1 MSKNALLL
9 FFSLAGCTTVRAQQF
24 VAKAGNDLYYKMT
37 ETLDF
42 QEKITHSGIW
52 RIQVKAAT
60 DTSLLLNLTL
70 LEYQRENWSKIN
82 TSVNE
87 WLPINS
93 TKDVQQLA
101 ILQKPFDF
109 RLSISHA
116 PEQAEIDKIMREAMA
131 RWQIIPN
138 HAESLIKSAQS
149 ILGQYIFIT
158 FPRLPRPLQEMS
170 GTMIT
175 ADSTTVEVVAK
186 DENTIQ
192 LKTRAKNTPNA
203 TALLKLQLSTGM
215 PVSGEFRMDASN
227 TSVGTFVQT
236 ATIALIPA
244 PKGAIARVDEML
256 VDAAVKGGSFSTALR
271 TGPEVDAALLEKY
284 IGEYDPA
291 IGKNT
296 GYQVAKITLLQ
307 SSNMKDK
314 YARYNAALRLIP
326 NDALTN
332 THLFNKAQELKD
344 TDPEGTY
351 DVIKYMSKDK
361 RSYRE
366 WIQQSF
372 AQNFTPMLD
381 TLGAIASWKEHG
393 VSEPEI
399 AKFLYQARN
408 SRASAQKLIALLEKD
423 KNDVIRDEIYPLY
436 LWNEAK
442 QHPNDKSLL
451 AKNASQLE
459 KFGSKKTTG
468 NPHRY
473 ALLLY
478 KQMQETG
485 MRQEASQL
493 LDREITRM
501 EKRALDTADKQRF
514 ADQNMLA
521 YAYKLKSESVT
532 GDQEKMKYLAKAALY
547 SPKTN
552 TEKAYDSFYDRV
564 LLNSKESYRS
574 EFADALLKN
583 GNTVEAM
590 KILSD
595 QLYTDPTMLG
605 EVQQSF
611 NKHLPEKD
619 FYDFLH
625 QVVMKSWKSVPA
637 FTLKTPNGDAT
648 YALGDYKGKWLL
660 LDFWGTWCAPCRQ
673 ELPELNKFSQ
683 EIKHR
688 SDVAFL
694 SIACHDQPDA
704 VISFMKEKQ
713 YQFTA
718 VMSDNVV
725 EKNYEVRGY
734 PSKYLISPEGVMLE
748 LSYGTDWQRVVKD
761 FLNVKPKEAG
771 DKTKLQNKKEI

>member
-1 MSKNALLL
+1 M
-9 FFSLAGCTTVRAQQF
+9 TVRAQQF
-24 VAKAGNDLYYKMT
+24 VAKAGSDLYYKTT

-42 QEKITHSGIW
+42 QGKITHSGIW
-52 RIQVKAAT
+52 RIQVKTAT

-87 WLPINS
+87 WLPINA
-93 TKDVQQLA
+93 TRDVEQLA
-101 ILQKPFDF
+101 ILQQPFDF
-109 RLSISHA
+109 RLSTTHV
-116 PEQAEIDKIMREAMA
+116 PEQAEVRKIMQDAMV
-131 RWQIIPN
+131 RWQIMPN
-138 HAESLIKSAQS
+138 HAENMVKYASYV
-149 ILGQYIFIT
+149 LGHFST
-158 FPRLPRPLQEMS
+158 LLFPRLPRPLQEMS
-170 GTMIT
+170 GTMLT
-175 ADSTTVEVVAK
+175 ADSATVEVISK
-186 DENTIQ
+186 DENSIQ
-192 LKTRAKNTPNA
+192 LKTKPKNTANA
-203 TALLKLQLSTGM
+203 VAQIKLLFRTGM
-215 PVSGEFRMDASN
+215 PVSGEFRMEAA
-227 TSVGTFVQT
+227 GTGADKYLQT
-236 ATIALIPA
+236 ATITQIPA
-244 PKGAIARVDEML
+244 PKVAIPRVDEKL
-256 VDAAVKGGSFSTALR
+256 VDASVKSGYYSTAVR
-271 TGPEVDAALLEKY
+271 TGPEVDSALLEKY
-284 IGEYDPA
+284 MAEFDPV

-296 GYQVAKITLLQ
+296 GYLVSKVGLLQ

-314 YARYNAALRLIP
+314 YQRYNAALRQVP
-326 NDALTN
+326 NEALTN

-351 DVIKYMSKDK
+351 DVIKYMYKDN

-366 WIQQSF
+366 WIQHSF
-372 AQNFTPMLD
+372 AQSFTPPPD
-381 TLGAIASWKEHG
+381 TLEAIKYWRKQG
-393 VSEPEI
+393 VSEQEI
-399 AKFLYQARN
+399 NKFLYQVRN
-408 SRASAQKLIALLEKD
+408 SRASAQKLITLLEKD

-436 LWNEAK
+436 LWNETK
-442 QHPNDKSLL
+442 QHPNDKALL
-451 AKNASQLE
+451 TKSAAQLE

-473 ALLLY
+473 ALLMY
-478 KQMQETG
+478 KQMQDAG
-485 MRQEASQL
+485 MQQEATQL

-501 EKRALDTADKQRF
+501 EKRVLDTADKQRF
-514 ADQNMLA
+514 AEKNMLA
-521 YAYKLKSESVT
+521 FAYKLKSNAAAEEQ
-532 GDQEKMKYLAKAALY
+532 DKMKYLAKAALY
-547 SPKTN
+547 SPKSN
-552 TEKAYDSFYDRV
+552 IEKAHDAFYDRV

-574 EFADALLKN
+574 EFADALLKK

-611 NKHLPEKD
+611 SQHLPEKD

-637 FTLKTPNGDAT
+637 FTLKTPTGDAT

-660 LDFWGTWCAPCRQ
+660 LDFWGTWCGPCRQ

-683 EIKHR
+683 EIKNR
-688 SDVAFL
+688 DDLAFL

-704 VISFMKEKQ
+704 VTSFMKEKQ

-725 EKNYEVRGY
+725 EKNYEVKGY

-748 LSYGTDWQRVVKD
+748 LSYGTDWQRVVRD
-761 FLNVKPKEAG
+761 FLKVKPKDAG
-771 DKTKLQNKKEI
+771 DKQILQHKKD